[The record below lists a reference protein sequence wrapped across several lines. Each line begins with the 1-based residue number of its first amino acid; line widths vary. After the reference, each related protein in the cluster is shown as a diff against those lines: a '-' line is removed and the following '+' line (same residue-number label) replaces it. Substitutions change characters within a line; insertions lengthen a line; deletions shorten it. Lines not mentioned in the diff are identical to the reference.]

1 MGLGAAFLGGV
12 VSVGLALGWRWNM
25 SCSALAGGGASVRG
39 GLTMRGWAGVRSRQ
53 WRSCVKFVQS
63 AFYADLPERVHLYS
77 LCAKLLTSH
86 EVHGVIFPCS

>member
-39 GLTMRGWAGVRSRQ
+39 GLTMRGTIEAVAFVCEVRSVSLLR
-53 WRSCVKFVQS
+53 RSTRTSSFVQ
-63 AFYADLPERVHLYS
+63 PVR
-77 LCAKLLTSH
+77 
-86 EVHGVIFPCS
+86 EVAHIP